1 MKQYNEA
8 VVSIGKIMS
17 LESKV
22 NVVGSASI
30 KRSVY
35 YSDYDLF
42 ENVYRKSDRAVYN
55 HFKNVFEIIKRFK

>member
-42 ENVYRKSDRAVYN
+42 ENVYGKSDRAVYN
-55 HFKNVFEIIKRFK
+55 HFRMYSKS

>member
-30 KRSVY
+30 KRAVY

-42 ENVYRKSDRAVYN
+42 ENVYGKSNRAVYN
-55 HFKNVFEIIKRFK
+55 HLRMYSKS